1 MVCGKLLL
9 FHYLIQTAKFLKRGT
24 LMIRSFTIPL
34 LAATIAFA
42 ASSEA
47 FSQATRTLGA
57 TLQPQASP
65 GGGMFG
71 TAPSQ
76 MTNSV
81 GSTSTVSGPAARFLR
96 GNRSAKDFVG
106 NQDTKKFVGAIQA
119 DGTFV
124 RPAAA
129 DAIERRVPEVLLNP
143 PRQPIPATRMYEPK
157 LSIGFQPLPRTD
169 FDVSSSL
176 QNQMNRLNQRDP
188 SVQVTTT
195 VEGATVRLEGQVP
208 SEEQRALIEQ
218 MMLFEPGISAVQN
231 DLKVLSAAP

>member
-1 MVCGKLLL
+1 
-9 FHYLIQTAKFLKRGT
+9 
-24 LMIRSFTIPL
+24 MIRRFVLSCF
-34 LAATIAFA
+34 AATVAFTV
-42 ASSEA
+42 S
-47 FSQATRTLGA
+47 SQAYAQAARTLGA

-106 NQDTKKFVGAIQA
+106 NEGTKKFVGAIQA

-157 LSIGFQPLPRTD
+157 LSIGFQSQSRTD
-169 FDVSSSL
+169 SDISANL